1 MYQPAMFENCELCRS
16 AMFENRE
23 YVAATANQ
31 LILRILVQLNRL
43 YGSPRPCDGI
53 SVPDYGFDRCAG
65 HHEMVDL
72 RLTKKARLGRGL
84 EFRDSTYQ
92 LGPALLRRILDS
104 VLRLLQAWHCHMPQ
118 ASAGGLMS

>member
-1 MYQPAMFENCELCRS
+1 MSNIRVRIPQDKHAQIWPFIQRAQGLPKHAWTPMDASASLSRRKQGPRRVGLCLFS
-16 AMFENRE
+16 GA
-23 YVAATANQ
+23 
-31 LILRILVQLNRL
+31 
-43 YGSPRPCDGI
+43 GSPRPCDGI

-92 LGPALLRRILDS
+92 LGPAL
-104 VLRLLQAWHCHMPQ
+104 
-118 ASAGGLMS
+118 

>member
-1 MYQPAMFENCELCRS
+1 MFENCELYRS
-16 AMFENRE
+16 AMFENCE

-43 YGSPRPCDGI
+43 YGSPRPCDGT